1 MHQHKISFIE
11 RFKNRLPLRL
21 HMTLILLA
29 TGLSGLLTTRRLLA
43 TGVESIV
50 VRYPLAVLFSY
61 LMFFCLIK
69 LWLKY
74 PAVSHTQQVRGART
88 GAGGADGGVS
98 QPRAKNKLVIG
109 G

>member
-1 MHQHKISFIE
+1 MPQHKMNFTE

-29 TGLSGLLTTRRLLA
+29 TGLSGLLTTRLLLA
-43 TGVESIV
+43 AGVEDIV

-61 LMFFCLIK
+61 LVFFVLIK

-74 PAVSHTQQVRGART
+74 LAVTNVQQARKKSSLSDSLSNIDFPS
-88 GAGGADGGVS
+88 GGGG
-98 QPRAKNKLVIG
+98 G
-109 G
+109 GPFS